1 MDFDVNKLGVDS
13 ITING
18 SKLYGVKGVSAL
30 YLKGGKGVATQIC
43 GGGQESYIRGG
54 TENLPAIVALAEATS
69 ITLADRASNN
79 SKISLLKEKLIDSL
93 KKEIPSVRI
102 NTPVNSISNIVHV
115 TFLNQQKI
123 DIINELD
130 KRGICASNGAACS
143 SNKDMKSRVLQSIGF
158 SESEI
163 DMSVRFS
170 LGKRNTAGDIKKIIK
185 ALKDIFKK

>member
-1 MDFDVNKLGVDS
+1 M
-13 ITING
+13 
-18 SKLYGVKGVSAL
+18 
-30 YLKGGKGVATQIC
+30 
-43 GGGQESYIRGG
+43 
-54 TENLPAIVALAEATS
+54 
-69 ITLADRASNN
+69 
-79 SKISLLKEKLIDSL
+79 
-93 KKEIPSVRI
+93 RI

-158 SESEI
+158 LESEI

-170 LGKRNTAGDIKKIIK
+170 LGKSNTTGDIKKIIK